1 MVFDK
6 TSIRNGLVVLALVGV
21 AFASAPARAGGR
33 CKVTDPTGTPL
44 NIRDMSKNI
53 IGTIANGKIVHVL
66 RYGHDDAGKP
76 WANVATPSGRPLGW
90 VYREFISC
98 Y

>member
-1 MVFDK
+1 MSQK
-6 TSIRNGLVVLALVGV
+6 LLLGTGLGLAALA
-21 AFASAPARAGGR
+21 AFIAYAAPALAGDR

-44 NIRDMSKNI
+44 NIRDQKKNI
-53 IGTIANGKIVHVL
+53 IGTIENGRIVVIQ
-66 RYGHDDAGKP
+66 RYGEDSDGKP
-76 WANVATPSGRPLGW
+76 WAYVSTQGGRRLGW

>member
-1 MVFDK
+1 MSQKLSLF
-6 TSIRNGLVVLALVGV
+6 TGLTLA
-21 AFASAPARAGGR
+21 AFAAAIAWGAPALAGDR

-44 NIRDMSKNI
+44 NIRDQHKNI
-53 IGTIANGKIVHVL
+53 IGTIGNGHNVIVQ
-66 RYGHDDAGKP
+66 RYGEDDAGKP
-76 WANVATPSGRPLGW
+76 WAYVTTPGGKRLGW